1 MMQLFSGTLPNYRSM
16 KLFIRWHVLITEQ
29 KYILKMNTVC
39 IKDIISEVNGCACI
53 KIQTE

>member
-1 MMQLFSGTLPNYRSM
+1 MIQLFSGTLPNYRSM